1 MAEINPTD
9 CAKRDPD
16 IPAEADRKTERVVLA
31 FLLEEHPSQLTIPE
45 LSLSLN
51 ARTSSFSTNDAV
63 ERAVRE
69 LVGAGLLRCQG
80 GYILPTRAAL
90 YFERLEP
97 LG

>member
-1 MAEINPTD
+1 MADTNPTD
-9 CAKRDPD
+9 CGERHPAAEDAK
-16 IPAEADRKTERVVLA
+16 AERAVLA

-45 LSLSLN
+45 LSLALN
-51 ARTSSFSTNDAV
+51 AAQDRFAANDAV

-80 GYILPTRAAL
+80 AFVVPTRAML
-90 YFERLEP
+90 YVERLAL

>member
-9 CAKRDPD
+9 CAERDPD
-16 IPAEADRKTERVVLA
+16 TPAAQDAQAEHVVLA
-31 FLLEEHPSQLTIPE
+31 FLLEEHPSHLTIPE
-45 LSLSLN
+45 LSRALN
-51 ARTSSFSTNDAV
+51 AYPNSFETNDAV

-80 GYILPTRAAL
+80 GDILPTRAAL
-90 YFERLEP
+90 YFERLQP